1 MSADKNDT
9 QLFTVGHSNL
19 ESDAFIAMLKEFG
32 VTAIADVR
40 SSPYSRFCP
49 QFNTDVLKRA
59 LKGHGIAYVLLGD
72 ELGARRNEEDCYV
85 DDVARYDLIANTD
98 AFAKGIQRL
107 RAGLAS
113 HRVALLCAE
122 KDPLTC
128 HRMVL
133 VCRHLRDS
141 VPIVH
146 IIGPGEC
153 ETQEQAESRLLKA
166 VGLPDRDLFRTRAEL
181 LDEAYTKQGDQI
193 AYRRG
198 SLAGTSS
205 TEGE

>member
-1 MSADKNDT
+1 MTAGERDT
-9 QLFTVGHSNL
+9 HLFTVGHSNL
-19 ESDAFIAMLKEFG
+19 ESDAFIAILREFG
-32 VTAIADVR
+32 VSAIADVR

-49 QFNTDVLKRA
+49 QFNTDALKRE
-59 LKGHGIAYVLLGD
+59 LKIHGIEYVFLGD
-72 ELGARRNEEDCYV
+72 ELGARRAEEECYV
-85 DDVARYDLIANTD
+85 DDVARYELIATTE
-98 AFAKGIQRL
+98 AFARGIQRL
-107 RAGLAS
+107 RSGLAS
-113 HRVALLCAE
+113 HRIALLCAE

-146 IIGPGEC
+146 IIGPGEF
-153 ETQEQAESRLLKA
+153 ETQEQAESRLLKM

-181 LDEAYTKQGDQI
+181 LDEAYSKQGDQI

-205 TEGE
+205 AEGE